1 MSHMHAHKHVLMH
14 THTHTH
20 TQHSDPTCTDPL
32 DCYEEEPQ
40 GDVET
45 EVNVTVP
52 EVEFMEDTHPLPLPP
67 VTNSP
72 IKTTAPSNR
81 QDPEEDEEEEEENDP
96 SRVAPVSGRILCRCS
111 CWCMRCFQHF
121 VI

>member
-1 MSHMHAHKHVLMH
+1 MLTYLYTH
-14 THTHTH
+14 THACTHTH
-20 TQHSDPTCTDPL
+20 TQHSDPTCSDPL

-52 EVEFMEDTHPLPLPP
+52 EVEFMEDTLPPPLPP

-81 QDPEEDEEEEEENDP
+81 QDPEEDEENEEEEEKDP
-96 SRVAPVSGRILCRCS
+96 SRVAPVSGRSLCHCNCFASTILLLKN
-111 CWCMRCFQHF
+111 WL
-121 VI
+121 